1 MFTPDKVHID
11 IETYSSVDLKQCGTH
26 KYAASPDF
34 EIMLATFGYYNN
46 GVRVYET
53 YEPTNGSL
61 IPASRLAWLENK
73 RVIKY
78 AFNAMFERV
87 CFGAYLGHDLD
98 ATQWRCV
105 MVKCGFAGLPLSLD
119 RVSKVLALDNVK
131 LAGAHLINYFAKP
144 CKPSKANGGRRRN
157 LPHHNPEKWEDY
169 FKYNRADVAAEW
181 DIDEFI
187 DDGDIC
193 IPAIEWEYYALDQ
206 RINDRGVYID
216 REMAANGVRMA
227 AKIKEELIEE
237 IEDITGVSNGRSV
250 SQLRAWLADNG
261 CELPD
266 LTAGTVRSTI
276 AFIEPGKVRDVLI
289 RREQASRTST
299 DKYAAAIHC
308 IEPDGRARGL
318 FAFNGAYRTGRFA
331 GRRVQ
336 MQNLSRIHFTDG
348 DHDAAREAEIL
359 DLARSIVCKGD
370 TALFEMMYANPIEIL
385 SQLIRTIFT
394 GAPGKSI
401 VAADYS
407 AIEARVL
414 AWLAGEEWKL
424 EVFKTHGKIYEATAS
439 RMFGV
444 PFESVTKGSDY
455 RQKGK
460 VAELYLG
467 YEGSIGAFDKAGYL
481 KNGTFSKAE
490 AYSIVKMWRK
500 ENPNIVKMW
509 RSVERA
515 ARNAVMYRGERFEA
529 NRCGFYANDEWLL
542 VELPSGR
549 ELAYFRPR
557 IKANKWGDPSVW
569 YEGEND
575 KNQWVDVPTYGGKL
589 TENITQAVAR
599 DVLCDSQYRLDRA
612 GYEIVLH
619 VHDENGNEDDDE
631 RAEQSLKNICD
642 IMAVIPSWAKGLP
655 LRADGFVS
663 KYYKK

>member
-34 EIMLATFGYYNN
+34 EIMLATFGYYDAD
-46 GVRVYET
+46 GRRAYEQ
-53 YEPTNGSL
+53 YEPANGKP
-61 IPASRLAWLENK
+61 IPASRLEWLED
-73 RVIKY
+73 RDIIKY

-87 CFGAYLGHDLD
+87 CFGAVLGHDLD

-119 RVSKVLALDNVK
+119 RVSKVLELDNVK
-131 LAGAHLINYFAKP
+131 LAGAHLINHFAKP
-144 CKPSKANGGRRRN
+144 RKPTKNDPRRRN
-157 LPHHNPEKWEDY
+157 LPHHSPDKWGEY
-169 FKYNRADVAAEW
+169 KRYNLTDVATEW

-187 DDGDIC
+187 DEGDVR

-216 REMAANGVRMA
+216 RKMAANGVRMA
-227 AKIKEELIEE
+227 AKIKDELVEE

-266 LTAGTVRSTI
+266 LRGETLRGVIPLLPDGPA
-276 AFIEPGKVRDVLI
+276 RDVVIL
-289 RREQASRTST
+289 REQASRTST

-318 FAFNGAYRTGRFA
+318 FAFNGASRTGRYA

-348 DHDAAREAEIL
+348 DHDAARESEIL

-370 TALFEMMYANPIEIL
+370 TALFEMMYENPIEIL

-424 EVFKTHGKIYEATAS
+424 EVFRTHGKIYEATAA
-439 RMFGV
+439 RMFGI

-460 VAELYLG
+460 VGELAFG
-467 YEGSIGAFDKAGYL
+467 YEGSVGAVDKMGFL
-481 KNGTFSKAE
+481 KDGTLTIPE
-490 AYSIVKMWRK
+490 VKRMVNRWRK
-500 ENPNIVKMW
+500 ENPNIVEMW

-515 ARNAVMYRGERFEA
+515 ALDAVMYRGERFEA

-549 ELAYFRPR
+549 ELAYFHPR
-557 IKANKWGDPSVW
+557 IKANKWGDPALW

-575 KNQWVDVPTYGGKL
+575 KNQWVLIPTYGGKL

-612 GYEIVLH
+612 GHDIVLH
-619 VHDENGNEDDDE
+619 VHDEIGIEEADAWAD
-631 RAEQSLKNICD
+631 QSLKSMCD
-642 IMAVIPSWAKGLP
+642 TMAVIPDWAGGLP

>member
-1 MFTPDKVHID
+1 MFTPDKLHID
-11 IETYSSVDLKQCGTH
+11 IETYSSVDLKKCGTH
-26 KYAASPDF
+26 KYASSPDF
-34 EIMLATFGYYNN
+34 EIMLVTFGYYRN
-46 GVRVYET
+46 GVRVYEQ
-53 YEPTNGSL
+53 YEPTNGVP
-61 IPASRLAWLENK
+61 IPPDRLAWIEDPD
-73 RVIKY
+73 VVKY

-87 CFGAYLGHDLD
+87 CLGAMLGRILD
-98 ATQWRCV
+98 ASQWRCV

-119 RVSKVLALDNVK
+119 RVSKVLDLDNVK

-157 LPHHNPEKWEDY
+157 LPHHNPEKWAEY
-169 FKYNRADVAAEW
+169 KTYNRADVAAEW
-181 DIDEFI
+181 DIDEYI
-187 DDGDIC
+187 DEGDVR

-206 RINDRGVYID
+206 RVNDRGVYID
-216 REMAANGVRMA
+216 RTMASNGVRMA
-227 AKIKEELIEE
+227 AKIKDELIEE
-237 IEDITGVSNGRSV
+237 IEDITGVRNGRSV
-250 SQLRAWLADNG
+250 TQLRAWLADND

-266 LTAGTVRSTI
+266 LKGETL
-276 AFIEPGKVRDVLI
+276 RDVIPLLPDGPARDVAI
-289 RREQASRTST
+289 LREQASRIST

-336 MQNLSRIHFTDG
+336 MQNLSRIHFADG
-348 DHDAAREAEIL
+348 DNADEVL

-370 TALFEMMYANPIEIL
+370 TAMLEMMYENPIEIL

-424 EVFKTHGKIYEATAS
+424 EVFRTHGKIYEATAA

-444 PFESVTKGSDY
+444 PFESVTKGSDL

-460 VAELYLG
+460 VGELAFG
-467 YEGSIGAFDKAGYL
+467 YEGSVGAVDKMGFL
-481 KNGTFSKAE
+481 KDGTLTIPE
-490 AYSIVKMWRK
+490 VKRMVKRWRK

-509 RSVERA
+509 RSTERA
-515 ARNAVMYRGERFEA
+515 ALDAVMYRGERFEA
-529 NRCGFYANDEWLL
+529 NRCGFYANDEWLF

-549 ELAYFRPR
+549 ELAYYRPR
-557 IKANKWGDPSVW
+557 IKANKWGDPSIW

-575 KNQWVDVPTYGGKL
+575 KNQWVLVPTYGGKL

-599 DVLCDSQYRLDRA
+599 DILCGAQYRIDRA

-619 VHDENGNEDDDE
+619 VHDEIGVESDDD
-631 RAEQSLKNICD
+631 RADQTLKNICE
-642 IMAVIPSWAKGLP
+642 IMAIIPSWAKGLP